1 MVDEMNPFSN
11 ALKQLDI
18 AAEKL
23 NLSPYIHEYLRHIQ
37 RILEVSI
44 PVVMDDGHLEVFTGY
59 RAQHNSVRGPGKGG
73 IRYSPDVS
81 IDEVKALA
89 MWMTWKCAVMNLPLS
104 GAKGGVICDPSTLS
118 PRELEHITRRY
129 ASEIR
134 NVIGPDKDIPAP
146 DMGTG
151 AREMAWIMDTYSMD
165 AGHPIPG
172 VVTGKPV
179 EVGGSLGRNAA
190 TGMGIF
196 YIIRKLLS
204 DLNQAC
210 TDCSFAIQGFGNVGL
225 NTAMALYKEGSKIVA
240 VSDVKGG
247 IYNPEGIN
255 IDDLKQYSEAN
266 GGTVTGFPGGD
277 PISNEDL
284 LEIDVNVLI
293 PAAVENV
300 ITHANAPNIKARIIV
315 EGANGPTTP
324 DADVIL
330 EENGIIVVPDILANA
345 GGVTVSYFEW
355 LQDVQSYFWP
365 LARINQEL
373 EQIMLKAFDDM
384 WDVYQREK
392 CSMRLAAY
400 IIAVERVAKGVELRG
415 INP

>member
-1 MVDEMNPFSN
+1 MVEEMNPFSN

-18 AAEKL
+18 AADKL
-23 NLSPYIHEYLRHIQ
+23 NLSANTREFLRHIQ

-73 IRYSPDVS
+73 IRYSPDVTV
-81 IDEVKALA
+81 DEVKALA

-104 GAKGGVICDPSTLS
+104 GAKGGIICDPSKLS
-118 PRELEHITRRY
+118 ARELERMTRRY
-129 ASEIR
+129 TSEIR
-134 NVIGPDKDIPAP
+134 NIIGPDKDIPAP

-179 EVGGSLGRNAA
+179 DVGGSLGRNAA
-190 TGMGIF
+190 TGMGLY
-196 YIIRKLLS
+196 YIIRKLLAN
-204 DLNQAC
+204 LNQVC

-225 NTAMALYKEGSKIVA
+225 NAAMALYKEGSKIVA
-240 VSDVKGG
+240 ISDIKGG
-247 IYNPEGIN
+247 LYNPDGLN
-255 IDDLKQYSEAN
+255 IDDVKTYAETN
-266 GGTVTGFPGGD
+266 GTVVGFPGAD
-277 PISNEDL
+277 AISNEEL
-284 LEIDVNVLI
+284 LELEVDVLI
-293 PAAVENV
+293 PAAVEDV

-315 EGANGPTTP
+315 EGANGPVTP
-324 DADVIL
+324 DADEIL
-330 EENGIIVVPDILANA
+330 DEKGIIVVPDILANA

-355 LQDVQSYFWP
+355 LQDIQSYFWDIE
-365 LARINQEL
+365 RINQEL
-373 EQIMLKAFDDM
+373 ERIMLKAFDEM
-384 WDVYQREK
+384 WDIYQREK

-400 IIAVERVAKGVELRG
+400 MIAVARVAKGLELRG
-415 INP
+415 IYP